1 MKITAKLKLHAHHL
15 SEWVSTHRK
24 TAFAISS
31 LLMVIVGGGTTYVV
45 LSKPKPVEV
54 KKPVAVVK
62 KVETPVI
69 KYYSPL
75 TGAPVTDE
83 AATKKAVT
91 AVMIENSPES
101 RPQSGLKDSG
111 VVFEAIAEGGITR
124 FMVIYQQEKPQLLG
138 PVRSVRLYDVDWLAA
153 FDASLAHVGGSA
165 AALNEVRNGTYR
177 DIDQFFNAG
186 AYWRSADRYA
196 PHNVYTSFEK
206 IDALNVSK
214 GYVNSNFTGF
224 SRIDGKAS
232 AAPTATNIDITISSN
247 LYNSN
252 YVYNPATNTY
262 ARSQAGAAHLDR
274 ESGQITPSVVIAM
287 RVNETTVMED
297 GYRQSV
303 TTIGDGEAIIF
314 QNGTVTNATWHK
326 KSKKDQ
332 ITFTDVAGKDIPLVR
347 GQTWIAAVPIDGG
360 GVAWK

>member
-1 MKITAKLKLHAHHL
+1 MKITEKLKSHARHL
-15 SEWVSTHRK
+15 SEWVSAHRK
-24 TAFAISS
+24 TAFVISG
-31 LLMVIVGGGTTYVV
+31 LLMIVICGGTTYIV
-45 LSKPKPVEV
+45 LSKPKPASVE
-54 KKPVAVVK
+54 KPVATVK
-62 KVETPVI
+62 KAAAPAI
-69 KYYSPL
+69 KYYLPL
-75 TGAPVTDE
+75 TGAAVTDE

-124 FMVIYQQEKPQLLG
+124 FMALYQQEKPQLLG

-186 AYWRSADRYA
+186 TYWRSTDRYA
-196 PHNVYTSFEK
+196 PHNVYTNFEK
-206 IDALNVSK
+206 IDALNASK
-214 GYVNSNFTGF
+214 GYTTSNFTGF
-224 SRIDGKAS
+224 SRTDGKAS
-232 AAPTATNIDITISSN
+232 AAPNATNIDITISSN

-252 YVYNPATNTY
+252 YVYNPATNNY

-274 ESGQITPSVVIAM
+274 ESGQITPNVVIAM
-287 RVNETTVMED
+287 KVNETTVMED
-297 GYRQSV
+297 GYRQSI
-303 TTIGDGEAIIF
+303 TTIGDGEAVIF
-314 QNGTVTNATWHK
+314 QNGTVINATWHK
-326 KSKKDQ
+326 TSKKSQ
-332 ITFTDVAGKDIPLVR
+332 ITFTDAAGQDISLVR

-360 GVAWK
+360 GVTWK